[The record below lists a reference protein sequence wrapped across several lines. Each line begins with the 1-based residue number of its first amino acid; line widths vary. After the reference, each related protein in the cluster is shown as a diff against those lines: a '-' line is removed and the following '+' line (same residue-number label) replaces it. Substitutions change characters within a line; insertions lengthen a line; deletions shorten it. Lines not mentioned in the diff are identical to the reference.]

1 MAGGGTVAVDM
12 VGECAARGVGRSQ
25 IGRYNVAR
33 GWRKA
38 GSGCRGW
45 NLEMPCLE
53 QCNSDSG

>member
-12 VGECAARGVGRSQ
+12 VGECTARGVGRSQ

-45 NLEMPCLE
+45 NLELPCLE
-53 QCNSDSG
+53 